1 MKTTTIQT
9 HPIAALLSAC
19 IFTLMPSLALAA
31 GSSAGSVS
39 NSATDG
45 QDPIELAARAFKT
58 GIKHRDRALKLEARA
73 AAASSDKAQA
83 KLIAK
88 ANRSFNKAVT
98 KQGEALKLD
107 PQNYQA
113 ANELGYALRKTGDY
127 RKAIGAYNYALDI
140 NPEFHQATEYRAE
153 AYLALGMYEK
163 TQRAYMKLFREE
175 PGLAEQLM
183 SSIDTWHQANGDNL
197 SEDAQAFA
205 DWVEERK
212 RLAEVTRDLS
222 SNNSRTW

>member
-1 MKTTTIQT
+1 MKTTSMQT
-9 HPIAALLSAC
+9 HHIAALLGAC
-19 IFTLMPSLALAA
+19 MISLMSSFALAA

-45 QDPIELAARAFKT
+45 QDPVEMAARAFKT

-73 AAASSDKAQA
+73 AEASSEKARA
-83 KLIAK
+83 KLTAK
-88 ANRSFNKAVT
+88 ANKSFNKAVT

-113 ANELGYALRKTGDY
+113 ANELGYALRKIGNF

-153 AYLALGMYEK
+153 AYLALGLYDK

-175 PGLAEQLM
+175 PALAEQLM
-183 SSIDTWHQANGDNL
+183 TSIDTWHQANSDDL
-197 SEDAQAFA
+197 SEDAQTFA
-205 DWVEERK
+205 KWAEERK
-212 RLAEVTRDLS
+212 RLARVTGDLS
-222 SNNSRTW
+222 SNNARTW